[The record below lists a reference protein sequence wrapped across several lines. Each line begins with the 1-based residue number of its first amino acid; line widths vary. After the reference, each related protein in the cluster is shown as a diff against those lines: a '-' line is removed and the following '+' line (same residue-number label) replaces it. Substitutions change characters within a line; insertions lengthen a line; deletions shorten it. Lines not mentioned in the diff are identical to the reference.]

1 MRDTLTLTVTSL
13 VTIVMLVLHLTI
25 EIVHGVEP
33 GNVSTYIGV
42 LILAVW
48 MAGALTLAD
57 RRSGLIIM
65 LLGGIAAAGVSILH
79 MRGAGLV
86 GGRIGQTS
94 DAFLWVA
101 TLLTFSVTGT
111 FSVLLAGTRLVRRPR
126 SA

>member
-1 MRDTLTLTVTSL
+1 MNDRRTLSVTSL
-13 VTIVMLVLHLTI
+13 LTIVLLVIHLTI

-33 GNVSTYIGV
+33 GKVSTYVGV

-48 MAGALTLAD
+48 MFGALPLAD
-57 RRSGLIIM
+57 GRSGLAIM

-94 DAFLWVA
+94 DAFLWVSS
-101 TLLTFSVTGT
+101 LLAFSVTGT
-111 FSVLLAGTRLVRRPR
+111 FSALLAAKVLFR
-126 SA
+126 SRT